1 MRQIKEENIKL
12 KESLRYKGR
21 ELEQKNAEYDAVC
34 IQLEELLYIYI
45 LLGDGSLNCDHLI

>member
-12 KESLRYKGR
+12 KESLRYKDR

-34 IQLEELLYIYI
+34 IQLEELLYISI
-45 LLGDGSLNCDHLI
+45 FCWVMVV